1 MIRYFQGLYILPQLL
16 LKDRKLK
23 QTYIIFNDKTIVKKD
38 LAQTSNQFL
47 ATTKLA
53 TNKPISLK
61 TYKIIKSKMYF

>member
-1 MIRYFQGLYILPQLL
+1 MIRYFQGLYILPPVTFKRQ
-16 LKDRKLK
+16 KAKTNIYHIQR
-23 QTYIIFNDKTIVKKD
+23 QTIVKKD